1 MRNMVLAFGLMVAAC
16 LGAVQLPAG
25 FSAGFARSAINP
37 PMGSHIP
44 GYFSDRRASGV
55 LDDSEAN
62 VVALADGT
70 NAAVL
75 VSLDLVEVKGLAP
88 KWRTSIAAACGIA
101 PEAVYL
107 ACTHTHTAGCVGK
120 AADAYEIGFDS
131 DSAYDAEAEAKV
143 IAACRAALVDLRPA
157 EIRLGRTTCP
167 GISFIRRFRM
177 KDGRAT
183 TNPGVNNL
191 DVVSPIGEPDE
202 DVQLVRLVRAEAPEI
217 LVVNFQCH
225 PDVIGGTQI
234 SADWPGI
241 TRRSVE
247 GALGTGVRCA
257 FFNGAQGD
265 TNHVNVRPAPGSE
278 TNKGYAHAQHMG
290 RTLAGAV
297 LKAYGRCQPAPAG
310 AIRCAVKDVPMPVRT
325 RDAAELPAA
334 QADWA
339 LFKAGR
345 AREIKGPRFR
355 LVEAARIVRLANE
368 PDEVPFPVSAV
379 AIGDTLCFTG
389 LPCEPFTDIGR
400 AVKKGAPFAMTIFT
414 CLTNGSFGY
423 LPTAE
428 GCEGESYESTS
439 TIFAP
444 AAAERVIAAQLDLL
458 RSLAAIPDEMHLV
471 SPNGA
476 LDVAVALKD
485 GVLAWTL
492 TQKGKTLIAP
502 SRLGLDFRPA
512 APLGALRLMGRH
524 ASSADVRWENAFAER
539 AQMRDHYNELVV
551 DLEEIEAV
559 VPRVGLGQTTVVKSP
574 RRLSVVFRA
583 YDAGVAFRYVIPE
596 QPAFDGFML
605 KGELTEWRFAPGTQ
619 AWTTSCSK
627 DTPSGETKY
636 AKTALASLVPL
647 DAKRMLGQPVLV
659 ETAGSLVAL
668 CEAALSNWGG
678 LYYQIAAEKDGTPC
692 LTSYLAKLPDTPA
705 AASGIAVIRQTPAA
719 SPWRVAIVGKDEL
732 ELLRNKDIIL
742 NLNPPPDPT
751 IDFSWV
757 KPGPSTWDWWTE
769 SNNSLSTELTL
780 KLVDFAAEMGWP
792 YHTIDGGWYGFAR
805 RPNHGPDVELK
816 PRKDFDLARI
826 VAHAR
831 EKGVGIWVWIHWMEI
846 DDVGIEETFARLE
859 KWGVKGVKTDFLNR
873 ADQWIV
879 NWYER
884 VLRAAAR
891 HRIMVNFH
899 GAFHPTGT
907 ERTWPNNLTREGILG
922 NEMNIFAKVDSPRS
936 ITPEHCLTLP
946 FTRYLLGP
954 GDFTPGGFGNVHSR
968 DFVPQCAK
976 GHRYGDETDRC
987 PHWAE
992 QMGTRAFGLA
1002 QCVAYDSP
1010 LMTLCDW
1017 PERYRGA
1024 AGIEALRD
1032 LPAVWRATTPL
1043 DGKCGEHY
1051 AVVREAFDGR
1061 IYLAALTVKPHTL
1074 KTKADFLP
1082 PGDWEMTAYV
1092 DDPAR
1097 TPADAKALKIFS
1109 RTMHRGERLEL
1120 DLQEEGGALLVFR
1133 RKIP

>member
-1 MRNMVLAFGLMVAAC
+1 MRNMVLAFGLVVSAC
-16 LGAVQLPAG
+16 LGAVQLPDG
-25 FSAGFARSAINP
+25 FSAGFARTAINP
-37 PMGSHIP
+37 PLGSHIP
-44 GYFSDRRASGV
+44 GYFSDRRTSGV

-88 KWRTSIAAACGIA
+88 KWRARIAAACDIA

-131 DSAYDAEAEAKV
+131 DSAFDAEAEAKV
-143 IAACRAALVDLRPA
+143 VAACRAALADLRPA

-183 TNPGVNNL
+183 TNPGVNNP
-191 DVVSPIGEPDE
+191 DIVSPIGEPDE
-202 DVQLVRLVRAEAPEI
+202 EVQIVRLVRSSAPEI
-217 LVVNFQCH
+217 LLVNFQCH

-234 SADWPGI
+234 SADWPGV
-241 TRRSVE
+241 TRRVLE
-247 GALGTGVRCA
+247 GALGTGVHCA

-265 TNHVNVRPAPGSE
+265 TNHVNVHPAPGSE
-278 TNKGYAHAQHMG
+278 TNKGYAHAQQMG

-297 LKAYGRCQPAPAG
+297 LKAYGRCQTAPAG
-310 AIRCAVKDVPMPVRT
+310 AIRCAVKDVSMPVRA
-325 RDAAELPAA
+325 RDAAKLPAA
-334 QADWA
+334 QADWS

-345 AREIKGPRFR
+345 AKEIKGSRFR

-368 PDEVPFPVSAV
+368 PNEVPFPVSAV

-389 LPCEPFTDIGR
+389 LPCEPFTEIGR
-400 AVKKGAPFAMTIFT
+400 AVKSGSPFAMTIFT

-428 GCEGESYESTS
+428 GCAGESYESTS

-444 AAAERVIAAQLDLL
+444 TAAERVISAQLDLL
-458 RSLAAIPDEMHLV
+458 RSLVIFPDVLHV
-471 SPNGA
+471 SSPDGTLEVA
-476 LDVAVALKD
+476 LRLKD
-485 GVLAWTL
+485 GGLTWSLAR
-492 TQKGKTLIAP
+492 KGKQLVEP

-512 APLGALRLMGRH
+512 LPLGALRMIGHH
-524 ASSADVRWENAFAER
+524 AAMADRRWENALADQ
-539 AQMRDHYNELVV
+539 AGMRDHYNELTV
-551 DLEEIEAV
+551 DLEEVEAIS
-559 VPRVGLGQTTVVKSP
+559 PRVGLGQTEVVKSA
-574 RRLSVVFRA
+574 RRLSLVFRA
-583 YDAGVAFRYVIPE
+583 YDAGIAFRYVIPE

-605 KGELTEWRFAPGTQ
+605 KEELSEWRFAPGAQ
-619 AWTTSCSK
+619 AWSASCVKES
-627 DTPSGETKY
+627 PSGETKY
-636 AKTALASLVPL
+636 TKGPLAALAAL
-647 DAKRMLGQPVLV
+647 DEKKMLGQPVVV
-659 ETAGSLVAL
+659 ESAGAQMAI
-668 CEAALSNWGG
+668 CEAALSNWAG
-678 LYYQIAAEKDGTPC
+678 LFYRAGVDKAGSPY

-732 ELLRNKDIIL
+732 ELLRNKTILL
-742 NLNPPPDPT
+742 NLNPPPDPA

-757 KPGPSTWDWWTE
+757 QPGPSTWDWWTE

-826 VAHAR
+826 VAHAQK
-831 EKGVGIWVWIHWMEI
+831 KGVGIWVWIHWMEI
-846 DDVGIEETFARLE
+846 DDTGIEETFARLE

-873 ADQWIV
+873 ADQWMV

-922 NEMNIFAKVDSPRS
+922 NEMNIFAKVDSPNA

-1024 AGIEALRD
+1024 PGVEALRN
-1032 LPAVWRATTPL
+1032 LPAVWRVTTPL
-1043 DGKCGEHY
+1043 AGKCGEYY
-1051 AVVREAFDGR
+1051 AVAREAFDGR
-1061 IYLAALTVKPHTL
+1061 VYLAALTVKPRTL
-1074 KTKADFLP
+1074 RLKADFLAS
-1082 PGDWEMTAYV
+1082 GDWEMTAYA
-1092 DDPAR
+1092 DDPLH
-1097 TPADAKALKIFS
+1097 TPVDAKALKIFTRS
-1109 RTMHRGERLEL
+1109 VRRADVLEL
-1120 DLQEEGGALLVFR
+1120 DLQEEGGALMVFR
-1133 RKIP
+1133 KKLP